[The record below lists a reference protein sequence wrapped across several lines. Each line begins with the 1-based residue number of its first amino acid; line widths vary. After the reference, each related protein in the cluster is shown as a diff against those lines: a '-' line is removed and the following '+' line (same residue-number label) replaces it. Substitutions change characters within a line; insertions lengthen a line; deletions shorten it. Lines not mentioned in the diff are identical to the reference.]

1 MGETEEKETGGAA
14 AEPQTET
21 ETEEPKETDSMLKKV
36 EEKPLAAAEEVKKSK
51 ENLVGDADKED
62 PKKAGDEIIDMPEE
76 EKKDEEK
83 EKPKKEASEGREVKP
98 KKIPIGGFK
107 LPGFFT
113 RNKKPEETDGA
124 EGELLEKTEGDVEK
138 GAGGEE
144 EAAPAEETPAT
155 ESRFNRNLLGWFKN
169 PFAKKEAAP
178 AEEAPEDATTAE
190 KTDETTEEAPKENG
204 EEKPETTEETPKEN
218 GEEAKPV
225 EEAAPVAEKKSVLSN
240 IRLPH
245 ISLSNL
251 IPRRLRPGNRASED
265 LEMGGGPKT
274 KAGLASM
281 ETLDD
286 SLKDVDSKD
295 QTDKATNGKIADED
309 LETVKLDDKEEKPK
323 DKAAEAAEDQKP
335 KSIVDRIR
343 EYQCSVGEY
352 TQIGLRW
359 IAALN

>member
-1 MGETEEKETGGAA
+1 MGETEEKETGAAAA
-14 AEPQTET
+14 AEPQT
-21 ETEEPKETDSMLKKV
+21 ETEEPKETDSMLKK
-36 EEKPLAAAEEVKKSK
+36 EDKEDDKPTAEEVKKSK
-51 ENLVGDADKED
+51 ENLVGDKEE
-62 PKKAGDEIIDMPEE
+62 PTKKSGDEIIDVPEQE
-76 EKKDEEK
+76 EKKDDEK

-113 RNKKPEETDGA
+113 RNKKPEESDGA

-138 GAGGEE
+138 GTVE
-144 EAAPAEETPAT
+144 EATPEETPAT

-169 PFAKKEAAP
+169 PFAKKDAAP
-178 AEEAPEDATTAE
+178 TEDTPADATDKPET
-190 KTDETTEEAPKENG
+190 ETTENTPKENG
-204 EEKPETTEETPKEN
+204 EEKPVATEETPKED
-218 GEEAKPV
+218 GDEAKPV
-225 EEAAPVAEKKSVLSN
+225 DETAPVAEKKSVLSN

-265 LEMGGGPKT
+265 LEMGNGPKT

-295 QTDKATNGKIADED
+295 QTDKAINGKMADED
-309 LETVKLDDKEEKPK
+309 METVKLDKDEKPK

-335 KSIVDRIR
+335 KAFMDRIR
-343 EYQCSVGEY
+343 EYQCSVGE
-352 TQIGLRW
+352 
-359 IAALN
+359 

>member
-1 MGETEEKETGGAA
+1 MGETEEKETGAAAA
-14 AEPQTET
+14 AEPQT
-21 ETEEPKETDSMLKKV
+21 ETEEPKETDSMLKK
-36 EEKPLAAAEEVKKSK
+36 EDKTDDKPAAEEVKKSK
-51 ENLVGDADKED
+51 ENLVGESDKEE
-62 PKKAGDEIIDMPEE
+62 PKKKSGDEIIDVPEQE
-76 EKKDEEK
+76 EKKDDEK

-113 RNKKPEETDGA
+113 RNKKPEESDGA

-138 GAGGEE
+138 GTVEE
-144 EAAPAEETPAT
+144 GTPEETPAT

-178 AEEAPEDATTAE
+178 AEDIPADATDKPET
-190 KTDETTEEAPKENG
+190 ETTEDTPKENG
-204 EEKPETTEETPKEN
+204 EEKPAVSTTEETPKED
-218 GEEAKPV
+218 GDEAKPV
-225 EEAAPVAEKKSVLSN
+225 DETAPVAEKKSVLSN

-265 LEMGGGPKT
+265 LEMGNGPKT

-295 QTDKATNGKIADED
+295 QTDKATNGKMADAD
-309 LETVKLDDKEEKPK
+309 LETVKLDKDEKPK

-335 KSIVDRIR
+335 KALMDRIR
-343 EYQCSVGEY
+343 EYQCSVGE
-352 TQIGLRW
+352 
-359 IAALN
+359 